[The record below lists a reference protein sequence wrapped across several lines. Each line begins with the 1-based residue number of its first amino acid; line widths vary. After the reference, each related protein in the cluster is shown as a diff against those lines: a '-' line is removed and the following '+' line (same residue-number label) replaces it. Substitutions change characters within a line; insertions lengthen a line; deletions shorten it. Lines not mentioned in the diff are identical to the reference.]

1 MTLRTCTR
9 QSEVQDLLAR
19 GHWPHACPPELRTHL
34 GQCRSCAELLLVTNA
49 FQQSRSAAAA
59 QAKLPAPG
67 AIWWRAQLRRRN
79 AAVERV
85 GKPIMG
91 AYAFALALTV
101 LVAVAF
107 AITQARQGLRWLS
120 WAGDA
125 VHAQGFSPSVWLS
138 SGGSL
143 TILIPVFAMAALVG
157 AVVVYLTVERQ

>member
-1 MTLRTCTR
+1 M
-9 QSEVQDLLAR
+9 
-19 GHWPHACPPELRTHL
+19 
-34 GQCRSCAELLLVTNA
+34 
-49 FQQSRSAAAA
+49 
-59 QAKLPAPG
+59 
-67 AIWWRAQLRRRN
+67 RRRN

-101 LVAVAF
+101 LAAVAF
-107 AITQARQGLRWLS
+107 AVSQAHQGLRWLS

-125 VHAQGFSPSVWLS
+125 VHTEAFSPSAWLS